1 MMKTILQV
9 TYDIRDRNGKEKTL
23 AVKNLI
29 RQTEQEYIPVTID
42 VIRVP
47 KLSEEKLNIKKNHM
61 EFNVFGLP
69 YGIFLMHHLNR
80 TYKKVVEQIKNVRYD
95 LVHAHKLSF
104 DGVVGYKLA
113 FAAGV
118 PLFITVRQ
126 SDIAVMQYRPDLI
139 PFYKKILT
147 YASRIIYLTPSIVKE
162 LEKKTGR
169 MFFNN
174 QVLNK
179 LVFLPNIVERNVKAS
194 DSPLQNYFLTIARMS
209 KDYVKIKN
217 IWRLLKAFSL
227 LEDKTIKL
235 KIVGTGSFS
244 PGVKNWVEKL
254 GLSDRVEFPGAV
266 PHEEIDSYHS
276 SALAMVMPSKRESF
290 GMVYAEA
297 LLNGTPIMYSKGVI
311 GFDGVFNECGVGV
324 DPFSIESIRQGLEN
338 LIKNNQALRDT
349 IKQYKQQN
357 AFDIFKE
364 SSIREK
370 YLHIISEILEREE
383 NEKVLS

>member
-1 MMKTILQV
+1 MKTILQV

-42 VIRVP
+42 IIRVP
-47 KLSEEKLNIKKNHM
+47 KLSEEKLNIKNNHL

-69 YGIFLMHHLNR
+69 YGIFLMRHLNR
-80 TYKKVVEQIKNVRYD
+80 TYKRVAEQVKDIKYE

-113 FAAGV
+113 LIRAV
-118 PLFITVRQ
+118 PLFITIRQ

-139 PFYKKILT
+139 PYYKKILT
-147 YASRIIYLTPSIVKE
+147 YASKIIFLTPSIVKE
-162 LEKKTGR
+162 LEKKTGKS
-169 MFFNN
+169 FFNRE
-174 QVLNK
+174 VINK
-179 LVFLPNIVERNVKAS
+179 LEFLPNIVERNVKAS
-194 DSPLQNYFLTIARMS
+194 EASMQNYFLTIARMS

-217 IWRLLKAFSL
+217 IWRLLKAFSMI
-227 LEDKTIKL
+227 EDKKIKL
-235 KIVGTGSFS
+235 IIVGTGSFF
-244 PGVKNWVEKL
+244 PGVKKWVAKL
-254 GLSDRVEFPGAV
+254 GLSERVEFPGAV
-266 PHEEIDSYHS
+266 PHEEIDSYHA
-276 SALAMVMPSKRESF
+276 SAVAMVMPSKRESF

-297 LLNGTPIMYSKGVI
+297 LLNGTPIMYSTGVI

-324 DPFSIESIRQGLEN
+324 DPFSIDSIRQGLED
-338 LIKNNQALRDT
+338 LIKNNQALRET

-364 SSIREK
+364 NNIRKK

-383 NEKVLS
+383 NETVLS

>member
-1 MMKTILQV
+1 MKTILQV

-23 AVKNLI
+23 AVINLI
-29 RQTEQEYIPVTID
+29 RQAEHKYLPVTID
-42 VIRVP
+42 IIRVP
-47 KLSEEKLNIKKNHM
+47 KLSEEKLNIKNNHM

-69 YGIFLMHHLNR
+69 YGIFLMRHLNR
-80 TYKKVVEQIKNVRYD
+80 TYKIVSEQIKDIKYD

-113 FAAGV
+113 LIRTV
-118 PLFITVRQ
+118 PLFITIRQ

-139 PFYKKILT
+139 PLYKKILT
-147 YASRIIYLTPSIVKE
+147 YASKIIYLTPSIIRE
-162 LEKKTGR
+162 LEKKTGKG
-169 MFFNN
+169 FFNT
-174 QVLNK
+174 QVVNK
-179 LVFLPNIVERNVKAS
+179 LEFLPNIVERNGVALEAS
-194 DSPLQNYFLTIARMS
+194 PQNYFLTIARMS

-217 IWRLLKAFSL
+217 IKRLLKAFSL
-227 LEDKTIKL
+227 IQDKSVKL
-235 KIVGTGSFS
+235 KIVGTGKFL
-244 PGVKNWVEKL
+244 PGVKKWVDKL
-254 GLSDRVEFPGAV
+254 SLDGRVEFPGAV
-266 PHEEIDSYHS
+266 PHQEIDAFHS

-324 DPFSIESIRQGLEN
+324 DPFSIDSIKNGLET
-338 LIKNNQALRDT
+338 LINNNQTFREI
-349 IKQYKQQN
+349 IKQHKQKN
-357 AFDIFKE
+357 VFDIFKE
-364 SSIREK
+364 ENIREK